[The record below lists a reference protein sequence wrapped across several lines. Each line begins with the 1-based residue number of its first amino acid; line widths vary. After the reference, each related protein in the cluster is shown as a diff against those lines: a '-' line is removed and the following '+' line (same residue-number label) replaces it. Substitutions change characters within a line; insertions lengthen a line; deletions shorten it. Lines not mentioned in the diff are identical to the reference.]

1 MDFNVQC
8 NLFSLPSLSPEV
20 YVIIFDSTVPLV
32 NQNMSLFAFIQLFS
46 KSLVIKEHIKRS
58 HYLKE
63 KKNISKKLVLP
74 SQKYCLGLGLGLI
87 MV

>member
-1 MDFNVQC
+1 MSS
-8 NLFSLPSLSPEV
+8 SLTALS
-20 YVIIFDSTVPLV
+20 PLV
-32 NQNMSLFAFIQLFS
+32 NQNMSLFAFIQLLS

-63 KKNISKKLVLP
+63 KKNIPKNLVLP
-74 SQKYCLGLGLGLI
+74 SQKYCLGLGLALI